1 MGAMVG
7 QIRKEM
13 EGKEWGMDFINTGT
27 YEILNYKKTKPSTKN
42 EKFFFK
48 LLDRGVQETSQTM
61 EDVAITLVCLP
72 GCKFTFLKTIC
83 TSDTGGELKLE
94 PS

>member
-1 MGAMVG
+1 
-7 QIRKEM
+7 
-13 EGKEWGMDFINTGT
+13 MDFINTCT
-27 YEILNYKKTKPSTKN
+27 YEIINYKKKTTKKKN

-61 EDVAITLVCLP
+61 EDVAIALVCLP
-72 GCKFTFLKTIC
+72 GCKFLFLKTIC